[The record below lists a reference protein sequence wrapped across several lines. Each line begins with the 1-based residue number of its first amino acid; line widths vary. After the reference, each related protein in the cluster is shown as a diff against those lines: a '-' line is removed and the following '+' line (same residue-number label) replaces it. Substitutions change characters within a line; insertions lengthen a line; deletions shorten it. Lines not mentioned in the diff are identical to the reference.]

1 MKKHIENKMKKVSIV
16 VPIYNS
22 EKYLG
27 YCINSILSQ
36 TYTNIEVILVNDGS
50 KDDSINICNNYAEI
64 DPRVK
69 VIDIQNSGVSHAR
82 NIGIENATGYYLQFV
97 DSDDVIANNMVEKLV
112 RAMEV
117 YQMDV
122 VFCGAKIITLKNNMP
137 QDIKI
142 CSSEGMGKQCVLSR
156 KIFFEN
162 IAYLLWKTAMLEGP
176 WNKLYKREIIVN
188 KGIKFPEEITLGEDF
203 LFNMNYYENIN
214 GAVFLEE
221 KLYYYIQANSCALTK
236 IKRLDIFE
244 NQIMLIEEFEKLL
257 KPNIALSDNEKI
269 HISEYTI
276 AKVIQCLK
284 AFTSNN
290 NLTKD
295 EIKNFISIIVNNEK
309 VRTSFQYAKYIEP
322 EYEWLRESYKF
333 CDENLIYEKIFS
345 EFDGCLNDIDK
356 EQVKNPGI
364 INRTLI
370 FVLDEMMK
378 IYSTRKLEMV
388 RNSLVDFGIKATVN
402 KSIKYHNKRNQG

>member
-1 MKKHIENKMKKVSIV
+1 
-16 VPIYNS
+16 
-22 EKYLG
+22 
-27 YCINSILSQ
+27 
-36 TYTNIEVILVNDGS
+36 
-50 KDDSINICNNYAEI
+50 
-64 DPRVK
+64 
-69 VIDIQNSGVSHAR
+69 
-82 NIGIENATGYYLQFV
+82 
-97 DSDDVIANNMVEKLV
+97 
-112 RAMEV
+112 
-117 YQMDV
+117 MDV

-257 KPNIALSDNEKI
+257 KRNIALSDNEKI

-333 CDENLIYEKIFS
+333 CDVNLIYEKIFS

>member
-1 MKKHIENKMKKVSIV
+1 
-16 VPIYNS
+16 
-22 EKYLG
+22 
-27 YCINSILSQ
+27 
-36 TYTNIEVILVNDGS
+36 
-50 KDDSINICNNYAEI
+50 
-64 DPRVK
+64 
-69 VIDIQNSGVSHAR
+69 
-82 NIGIENATGYYLQFV
+82 
-97 DSDDVIANNMVEKLV
+97 
-112 RAMEV
+112 
-117 YQMDV
+117 
-122 VFCGAKIITLKNNMP
+122 
-137 QDIKI
+137 
-142 CSSEGMGKQCVLSR
+142 
-156 KIFFEN
+156 
-162 IAYLLWKTAMLEGP
+162 MLEGP

-257 KPNIALSDNEKI
+257 KRNIALSDNEKI

-333 CDENLIYEKIFS
+333 CDVNLIYEKIFS

-402 KSIKYHNKRNQG
+402 KSIKYNNKRNQG

>member
-1 MKKHIENKMKKVSIV
+1 
-16 VPIYNS
+16 
-22 EKYLG
+22 
-27 YCINSILSQ
+27 
-36 TYTNIEVILVNDGS
+36 
-50 KDDSINICNNYAEI
+50 
-64 DPRVK
+64 
-69 VIDIQNSGVSHAR
+69 
-82 NIGIENATGYYLQFV
+82 
-97 DSDDVIANNMVEKLV
+97 
-112 RAMEV
+112 
-117 YQMDV
+117 
-122 VFCGAKIITLKNNMP
+122 
-137 QDIKI
+137 
-142 CSSEGMGKQCVLSR
+142 
-156 KIFFEN
+156 
-162 IAYLLWKTAMLEGP
+162 
-176 WNKLYKREIIVN
+176 
-188 KGIKFPEEITLGEDF
+188 
-203 LFNMNYYENIN
+203 
-214 GAVFLEE
+214 
-221 KLYYYIQANSCALTK
+221 
-236 IKRLDIFE
+236 
-244 NQIMLIEEFEKLL
+244 MLIEEFEKLL
-257 KPNIALSDNEKI
+257 KRNIALSDNEKI

-333 CDENLIYEKIFS
+333 CDVNLIYEKIFS